1 MALTLRLEK
10 SKTKEK
16 INMQSNLIC
25 PFFNTTK
32 DKCEIGNDFIS
43 IDDAKNIIDLCICN
57 YKDCRRYKYL
67 NKRPLYFFDFIKD
80 YLPKKIQMGG
90 RNE

>member
-1 MALTLRLEK
+1 
-10 SKTKEK
+10 
-16 INMQSNLIC
+16 MQSNLIC

-32 DKCEIGNDFIS
+32 DNCEIGLDFIK
-43 IDDAKNIIDLCICN
+43 IEDAKNIIDLCICN
-57 YKDCRRYKYL
+57 YKHCQRYKSL
-67 NKRPLYFFDFIKD
+67 NKKQSYFLGFVKD